1 MFVRVRVRLDAF
13 EAGMGVRLDVDF
25 AFGNVFEPVGPF
37 ANPLPGPAGDLED
50 RSVGVELAEIAEELV
65 VVEVRVRQQIDLVE
79 HKRADFVEQQRIL
92 TGFVVA
98 LGDTEDAD
106 LGVLAEVEFGR
117 TSDVADVLDQYQ
129 VERIEVQFAETALD
143 ERRFQMTRP
152 AREQL
157 DHRHAELRDPVAIAG
172 RRDVTFEHAEAELFQ
187 CRDCFFEQRSLT
199 GTGSAD
205 EVNGGNF
212 FCRELFAVAA
222 GNLIICSENILK
234 NFDVHDL
241 AIILALPVP

>member
-1 MFVRVRVRLDAF
+1 MKQQWI
-13 EAGMGVRLDVDF
+13 
-25 AFGNVFEPVGPF
+25 
-37 ANPLPGPAGDLED
+37 
-50 RSVGVELAEIAEELV
+50 LA
-65 VVEVRVRQQIDLVE
+65 
-79 HKRADFVEQQRIL
+79 
-92 TGFVVA
+92 GFVVA
-98 LGDTEDAD
+98 FGDAEDAD
-106 LGVLAEVEFGR
+106 LGVLAEIELGR
-117 TSDVADVLDQYQ
+117 AGDVANVLDEHQ
-129 VERIEVQFAETALD
+129 VERIEIEFAQSALD

>member
-1 MFVRVRVRLDAF
+1 MRLDAVDCRVT
-13 EAGMGVRLDVDF
+13 VRVNVDF
-25 AFGNVFEPVGPF
+25 AFDDVFEPVGPF
-37 ANPLPGPAGDLED
+37 AKTLAGLARDLKNW
-50 RSVGVELAEIAEELV
+50 RGGVELAEVSEEDLV
-65 VVEVRVRQQIDLVE
+65 IEITVRQQVHLVQHE
-79 HKRADFVEQQRIL
+79 RADFVEQQRIL
-92 TGFVVA
+92 GRFVVA
-98 LGDTEDAD
+98 FGDTENAD
-106 LGVLAEVEFGR
+106 LRVFAEVKLSRAG
-117 TSDVADVLDQYQ
+117 DVADVLNEHQ

-143 ERRFQMTRP
+143 ERRFQVTRP